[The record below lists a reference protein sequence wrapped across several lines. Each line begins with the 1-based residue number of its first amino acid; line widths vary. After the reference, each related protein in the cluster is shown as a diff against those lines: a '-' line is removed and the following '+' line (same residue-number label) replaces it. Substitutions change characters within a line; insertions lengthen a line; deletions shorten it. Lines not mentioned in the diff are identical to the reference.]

1 MIRSSVLASFC
12 GAGELA
18 SVFASVNRTTMSFF
32 DLFIGSAISGCFIPS
47 LASRSRKRESF
58 VSAFFITVVIAS
70 TTVALFGSVFSN
82 QLAEIISP
90 GLSSEMKTVTAE
102 LLRIFLPSVVAAG
115 GAYVLTALCQTGK
128 HRLLPAAISVM
139 SNVFII
145 ICLLVI
151 GKIDSTEKLKLLSA
165 VFVFSWI
172 IQLFFCAIPF
182 FPHLKISFKPD
193 FKSIGAVLKKF
204 PSSLAASWLLPFSIS
219 VTLLFSSASA
229 TNGSALFDY
238 ASVIFSAVIGILV
251 SAIGGYAFPVLADSY
266 HSKTDFIRKSK
277 HCIKTAFAVSLPIS
291 ILLSLLSKE
300 IVSVL
305 YLRGS
310 FEASDAT
317 AVSEILSILS
327 MSIPFCIINET
338 LRRIFEAA
346 GKNKYAALSAIVG
359 IVSTLTAQILAY
371 YSDAGLA
378 GIASALTVGQLF
390 ASAFG
395 LVTASVWLPETETLP
410 HIENILLGSA
420 VSAVASGLIYN
431 LISPYLNKNI
441 PETILCITAI
451 SLSAFASYLPFIKNK
466 RKERI
471 RE

>member
-1 MIRSSVLASFC
+1 M
-12 GAGELA
+12 
-18 SVFASVNRTTMSFF
+18 
-32 DLFIGSAISGCFIPS
+32 
-47 LASRSRKRESF
+47 
-58 VSAFFITVVIAS
+58 
-70 TTVALFGSVFSN
+70 FS
-82 QLAEIISP
+82 P
-90 GLSSEMKTVTAE
+90 
-102 LLRIFLPSVVAAG
+102 
-115 GAYVLTALCQTGK
+115 LCAKPENTGFY
-128 HRLLPAAISVM
+128 RRQSSVM

-310 FEASDAT
+310 FEASDADR
-317 AVSEILSILS
+317 SIGNTFVLS

-338 LRRIFEAA
+338 LRRIFEA
-346 GKNKYAALSAIVG
+346 GRKK
-359 IVSTLTAQILAY
+359 QICRSFRHSGYRIDAY
-371 YSDAGLA
+371 RADIGLLFRC
-378 GIASALTVGQLF
+378 GTCRIASALTVGQLF

-395 LVTASVWLPETETLP
+395 LVTASVWLPETERFR
-410 HIENILLGSA
+410 ISK
-420 VSAVASGLIYN
+420 IYCSVPQYP
-431 LISPYLNKNI
+431 L
-441 PETILCITAI
+441 
-451 SLSAFASYLPFIKNK
+451 
-466 RKERI
+466 
-471 RE
+471 

>member
-1 MIRSSVLASFC
+1 
-12 GAGELA
+12 
-18 SVFASVNRTTMSFF
+18 
-32 DLFIGSAISGCFIPS
+32 
-47 LASRSRKRESF
+47 
-58 VSAFFITVVIAS
+58 
-70 TTVALFGSVFSN
+70 
-82 QLAEIISP
+82 
-90 GLSSEMKTVTAE
+90 
-102 LLRIFLPSVVAAG
+102 
-115 GAYVLTALCQTGK
+115 
-128 HRLLPAAISVM
+128 
-139 SNVFII
+139 
-145 ICLLVI
+145 
-151 GKIDSTEKLKLLSA
+151 
-165 VFVFSWI
+165 
-172 IQLFFCAIPF
+172 
-182 FPHLKISFKPD
+182 
-193 FKSIGAVLKKF
+193 
-204 PSSLAASWLLPFSIS
+204 
-219 VTLLFSSASA
+219 
-229 TNGSALFDY
+229 
-238 ASVIFSAVIGILV
+238 
-251 SAIGGYAFPVLADSY
+251 
-266 HSKTDFIRKSK
+266 
-277 HCIKTAFAVSLPIS
+277 
-291 ILLSLLSKE
+291 
-300 IVSVL
+300 
-305 YLRGS
+305 
-310 FEASDAT
+310 
-317 AVSEILSILS
+317 